1 MFLKQQQVIRKQKVA
16 IRTFELQNDTNS
28 HGDIN
33 NVVDAM
39 IALRQQECSAC
50 MGSGTV
56 LKQKKNIRYSV
67 ECKQCVH

>member
-16 IRTFELQNDTNS
+16 IRTFELQNYTN
-28 HGDIN
+28 GPDDIN
-33 NVVDAM
+33 NVAAAM
-39 IALRQQECSAC
+39 IALHQQECSAC

-56 LKQKKNIRYSV
+56 LKHKKNIRYSV